1 MNNDEK
7 QLVTLDSRA
16 KQLDKIAATFSSALA
31 VTDDSPFSSAL
42 TLSQGIT
49 ALRELLDDGIMREVM
64 KLADTPLGFLTDRG
78 PTARNRDGS
87 PVSPYQIGEVRDA
100 IIEAALR
107 GFRVAGN
114 EFNIISGRFYG
125 AKSGLHRKVI
135 TYPGVTD
142 FRESLG
148 IPKLVGDR
156 GAVVTAEATWL
167 KNGVKDELK
176 REFAIR
182 VNAAMGTDAILG
194 KLQRKLYAAV
204 LNRLSGIF
212 TPEGEVV
219 DEVITTV
226 EQQSSRTPEIKKPEM
241 TKPPAAAPVAPEKAK
256 ERIAE
261 MKEAARTPA
270 PGPAPS
276 AQEEAGQTKESTI
289 GPSTAELVRD
299 KLANTLFTVTDFM
312 AVLRRNKLATTE
324 STIDEVD
331 PKNLALVLDDWDT
344 ALEQMEAG
352 AV

>member
-1 MNNDEK
+1 MKENEK
-7 QLVTLDSRA
+7 QLVTLESRA
-16 KQLDKIAATFSSALA
+16 KQLDKIAATYTSALV

-87 PVSPYQIGEVRDA
+87 PVSPYQMGEVRDA

-142 FRESLG
+142 FRETLG
-148 IPKLVGDR
+148 IPKLMGDR
-156 GAVVTAEATWL
+156 GAIVTAGATWL
-167 KNGVKDELK
+167 KNGVKDELS

-241 TKPPAAAPVAPEKAK
+241 PPA
-256 ERIAE
+256 
-261 MKEAARTPA
+261 
-270 PGPAPS
+270 
-276 AQEEAGQTKESTI
+276 
-289 GPSTAELVRD
+289 
-299 KLANTLFTVTDFM
+299 
-312 AVLRRNKLATTE
+312 RN
-324 STIDEVD
+324 
-331 PKNLALVLDDWDT
+331 
-344 ALEQMEAG
+344 QAG
-352 AV
+352 AADQQRDSEANAAGRSSAERTRGSKARADANRTGRGWANPAINHDGCARNTRCRCPG